1 MTLQSQGEAR
11 EDEGLQPVAVT
22 GQAGPLALV
31 GSGEFTP
38 SMLAT
43 DEALLDAVEA
53 EGFERAVAVLPTA
66 AAAEGDD
73 VVDRWFGMARE
84 HYDAL
89 GAEVLEVDVRR
100 RHDAT
105 ALGHVADVGEV
116 GLVYLS
122 GGSPEHLTATLRGT
136 PLVDAVLEQWRLGA
150 ALVGCSAGAMAL
162 AAAWPPFL
170 RTGGGWGTGLGIV
183 HGVAVVPHF
192 DLVRRT
198 ARGALEH
205 VVKDIPDGL
214 RLVGIDEDTALV
226 HTNGWHTAGPGG
238 AWEVHP
244 DGVRPVDPSTLP
256 VPS

>member
-1 MTLQSQGEAR
+1 MSG
-11 EDEGLQPVAVT
+11 QP
-22 GQAGPLALV
+22 GPLALV

-38 SMLAT
+38 AMRAT
-43 DEALLDAVEA
+43 DEALLGAVED

-73 VVDRWFGMARE
+73 VVDRWFRMARE

-89 GAEVLEVDVRR
+89 GAEVLPVDVRG

-105 ALGHVADVGEV
+105 ALHHVADVGEV

-122 GGSPEHLTATLRGT
+122 GGSPDHLTATLRGT
-136 PLVDAVLEQWRLGA
+136 PLLDAVLEQWRLGA

-183 HGVAVVPHF
+183 RGVAVVPHF
-192 DLVRRT
+192 DMVRRT
-198 ARGALEH
+198 ARGAVER
-205 VVKDIPDGL
+205 VAKATPDGL
-214 RLVGIDEDTALV
+214 RLVGIDEDTVLV
-226 HTNGWHTAGPGG
+226 HTSGWHAEGSGG

-244 DGVRPVDPSTLP
+244 DGVRPIDLSTLP